1 MGSLLCRPQ
10 PPQTTLDGGLTMRV
24 SGITENCSQ
33 NAGGIHSLDAAG
45 RDGMATAIQKQM
57 TNVQNQ
63 MRGIAANEELSREE
77 KESAKKELQRHL
89 QDLNDQLAR
98 KKAELHKD
106 GGEKAA
112 VYPPKSAVGAGDE
125 AVDILFEEEFLQGVL
140 NTDSSIK
147 QVGAARI
154 AMMKMRAR
162 AKTLETEIQL
172 DNARGV
178 STAKKEEL
186 LSSLKSRLQDISAK
200 LSNHAREPDSP
211 GREIALGGSS
221 KGGGNK
227 AEKARDQVIIQIETR
242 IPLRFRKVWDY
253 GKGRVVNIKL

>member
-1 MGSLLCRPQ
+1 
-10 PPQTTLDGGLTMRV
+10 MRV

>member
-1 MGSLLCRPQ
+1 
-10 PPQTTLDGGLTMRV
+10 MRV

-63 MRGIAANEELSREE
+63 MRGVAANEELSLEE

-98 KKAELHKD
+98 KKAEIHKD